1 MKEII
6 IKTMKNLILKF
17 AFLIALISCDKDDDK
32 PKTELEKLPPATQI
46 GAQTIGCLVNGKAF
60 IDNSSFN
67 NFYQFVDG
75 EYYLVINWDMD
86 NSNGYKDG
94 QLAISKTIIQEGQTY
109 ILNKSS
115 YLDGDYIGAG
125 ATFVSNLPEI
135 FGQYET
141 NTNYTGQIHFTRFD
155 TQNFIMSGTFEF
167 EAKDILTE
175 ETISITNGRFDLNF
189 TN

>member
-1 MKEII
+1 MK
-6 IKTMKNLILKF
+6 KLLLILLTTF
-17 AFLIALISCDKDDDK
+17 TLSSCDKEDDK

-60 IDNSSFN
+60 VDNSSFN

-75 EYYLVINWDMD
+75 EFYLVINWDE
-86 NSNGYKDG
+86 NTQSGFKDG
-94 QLAISKTIIQEGQTY
+94 QISLSKINIQEGQTY
-109 ILNKSS
+109 TLNISDFLEDDFVGGNGTYS
-115 YLDGDYIGAG
+115 TNIGG
-125 ATFVSNLPEI
+125 IT
-135 FGQYET
+135 QYET

-175 ETISITNGRFDLNF
+175 ETISITNGRFDMQY

>member
-1 MKEII
+1 
-6 IKTMKNLILKF
+6 MKNLILKF
-17 AFLIALISCDKDDDK
+17 ACLIALISCDKDDDK

-67 NFYQFVDG
+67 NFYQFIDG
-75 EYYLVINWDMD
+75 EYYLVINWFR
-86 NSNGYKDG
+86 NTSQGYKSG
-94 QLAISKTIIQEGQTY
+94 QIAINRIQIEEGQTY

-115 YLDGDYIGAG
+115 YTDGDYTGGG
-125 ATFVSNLPEI
+125 ATFVSTLPEI
-135 FGQYET
+135 YGQYET

-167 EAKDILTE
+167 EAKDILSE